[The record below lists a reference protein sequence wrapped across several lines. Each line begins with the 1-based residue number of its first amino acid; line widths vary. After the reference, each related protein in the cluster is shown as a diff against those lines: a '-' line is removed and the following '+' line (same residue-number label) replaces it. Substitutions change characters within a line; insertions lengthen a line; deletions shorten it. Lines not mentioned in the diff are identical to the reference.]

1 MDVWLKFR
9 FVKRILNLLTGQKR
23 WRGPGAPPMAE
34 GMARGEREHQHQG
47 QRVLG
52 QEDARLGPPH
62 PQRLGGPAQSGQ
74 QRNPRGVAHQT
85 ELKWKYP
92 HQ

>member
-23 WRGPGAPPMAE
+23 WRGPGAPPVAE

-52 QEDARLGPPH
+52 QEDA
-62 PQRLGGPAQSGQ
+62 
-74 QRNPRGVAHQT
+74 
-85 ELKWKYP
+85 
-92 HQ
+92 